1 MLPVLSAGDT
11 CVTTGT
17 DLSAARGFKLRLDW
31 ELLQEEIISTFS
43 FSSLFGSSP
52 ISQPFTTPC
61 YSGTDFPAS
70 KGANGMEMLLGGR
83 TQQTPTGFFLLSEK
97 KTPSVCKIQLIHLQP
112 EWEPCASV
120 YSLVSP
126 ADSGG
131 QEGQRAPPW
140 VPVSPARLPSENQG
154 PDAASATECHVLPS
168 LSVCPQAS
176 DTLCLSIPPQFITKF
191 LKYYIFYY
199 IQIHFIAFDNTD
211 NHIPYALMFRT
222 QCMLTAVF
230 IHDA

>member
-1 MLPVLSAGDT
+1 MRP
-11 CVTTGT
+11 T
-17 DLSAARGFKLRLDW
+17 D
-31 ELLQEEIISTFS
+31 
-43 FSSLFGSSP
+43 FGSQARTKATTLGAGQP
-52 ISQPFTTPC
+52 SQA
-61 YSGTDFPAS
+61 PA
-70 KGANGMEMLLGGR
+70 
-83 TQQTPTGFFLLSEK
+83 
-97 KTPSVCKIQLIHLQP
+97 
-112 EWEPCASV
+112 
-120 YSLVSP
+120 
-126 ADSGG
+126 
-131 QEGQRAPPW
+131 
-140 VPVSPARLPSENQG
+140 ENQA

-176 DTLCLSIPPQFITKF
+176 DTLCLSILPQFITKF

>member
-1 MLPVLSAGDT
+1 
-11 CVTTGT
+11 
-17 DLSAARGFKLRLDW
+17 
-31 ELLQEEIISTFS
+31 
-43 FSSLFGSSP
+43 
-52 ISQPFTTPC
+52 
-61 YSGTDFPAS
+61 
-70 KGANGMEMLLGGR
+70 MEMLLGGR
-83 TQQTPTGFFLLSEK
+83 IQQTPTGFCLLSEK
-97 KTPSVCKIQLIHLQP
+97 KTPSICKIQLIHLKP

-120 YSLVSP
+120 YSLVRP
-126 ADSGG
+126 TDLAVR
-131 QEGQRAPPW
+131 QGQRPPPL
-140 VPVSPARLPSENQG
+140 VPVRKIRKSENAAPG
-154 PDAASATECHVLPS
+154 AASAPECHVLPS

-176 DTLCLSIPPQFITKF
+176 DTLCLSILPQFITKF